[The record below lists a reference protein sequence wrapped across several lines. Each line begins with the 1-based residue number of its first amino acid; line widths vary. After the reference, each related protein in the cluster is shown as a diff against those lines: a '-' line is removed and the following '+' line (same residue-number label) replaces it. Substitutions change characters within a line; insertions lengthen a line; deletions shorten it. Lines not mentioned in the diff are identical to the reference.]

1 LLADSET
8 IICYAQPASELES
21 LSSLLGCPV
30 SEVAI
35 LPQLPR
41 GVALWRVAGQS
52 YLVENLV
59 ASHERE
65 MVDTDARLRYAASA

>member
-1 LLADSET
+1 MA
-8 IICYAQPASELES
+8 I
-21 LSSLLGCPV
+21 SLLGCPL
-30 SEVAI
+30 SEIAI

-52 YLVENLV
+52 YLVENLL

-65 MVDTDARLRYAASA
+65 MVDTDARLRYTATA

>member
-1 LLADSET
+1 
-8 IICYAQPASELES
+8 
-21 LSSLLGCPV
+21 V